1 MPKQASTVFAVAAL
15 AGITAA
21 TLGARKRTARPA
33 SASTPPPVAAASH
46 RAAWELPETGAD
58 RAAEIIAWILV
69 VIAVAAIA
77 VGLIVPT
84 AARAMPASNDE
95 IRSHYGINVVDNPN
109 FKGATFL
116 KGGDDG
122 LAYVCDRPSRG
133 DVMTSKDLTCR
144 LA

>member
-15 AGITAA
+15 AGIAA

-46 RAAWELPETGAD
+46 RTAWELPETGAD
-58 RAAEIIAWILV
+58 RAAQIIATI
-69 VIAVAAIA
+69 
-77 VGLIVPT
+77 LIVVGVASIAFLLFAPA
-84 AARAMPASNDE
+84 AARVMPASNDE

-122 LAYVCDRPSRG
+122 LAYVCDRPSQG
-133 DVMTSKDLTCR
+133 DLLASKDLSCR
-144 LA
+144 MA